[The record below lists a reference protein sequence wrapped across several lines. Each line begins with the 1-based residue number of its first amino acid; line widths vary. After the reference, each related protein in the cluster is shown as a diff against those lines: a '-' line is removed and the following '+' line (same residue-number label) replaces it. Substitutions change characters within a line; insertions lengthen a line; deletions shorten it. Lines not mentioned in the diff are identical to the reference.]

1 MLTLVVLTGFA
12 ALAGLFLYLTVL
24 DAGRRRKKLDAIL
37 LPVGF
42 QALAKAEFEP
52 VAKRLRIVRPRHA
65 GKRLLMRLYRRAS
78 PTGGYQLYVCDYY
91 FASASGRARGATG
104 LLVCLV
110 SDALALPR
118 LHIESVPAKPGS
130 IRSLHHVLADAM
142 DIPGARHWLTGDD
155 DFDRR
160 YQIHYFEG
168 DHPPALPARFMALLR
183 ETPGGLDLDMAGDA
197 VIVSNLEM
205 MADRVRR
212 ELDAQSLQGLIH
224 RAPRVFEAL
233 KSQVGLAKAEEVRSA
248 REAAAVGRMAS
259 AMLFTS
265 RSAVV

>member
-1 MLTLVVLTGFA
+1 
-12 ALAGLFLYLTVL
+12 
-24 DAGRRRKKLDAIL
+24 
-37 LPVGF
+37 
-42 QALAKAEFEP
+42 
-52 VAKRLRIVRPRHA
+52 
-65 GKRLLMRLYRRAS
+65 
-78 PTGGYQLYVCDYY
+78 
-91 FASASGRARGATG
+91 
-104 LLVCLV
+104 
-110 SDALALPR
+110 
-118 LHIESVPAKPGS
+118 
-130 IRSLHHVLADAM
+130 M